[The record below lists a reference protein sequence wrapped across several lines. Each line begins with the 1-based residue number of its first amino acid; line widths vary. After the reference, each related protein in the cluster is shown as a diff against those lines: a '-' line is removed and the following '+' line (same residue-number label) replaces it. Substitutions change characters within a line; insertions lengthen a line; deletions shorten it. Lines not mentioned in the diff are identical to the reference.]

1 MSNVPKK
8 QRSVAKAQVVT
19 PAATSAT
26 TSSASTASKVHDD
39 IDSIFAAVKKTKPT
53 VPTAASSASATTA
66 GARGSSLQSKST
78 ASLLALAAQRS
89 KKSGKPGAFVP
100 ESTQRSTAVLDDAAF
115 ADSRGTSRKRKTI
128 DGLKVYTEEELGL
141 NNGGGDTELCP
152 FDCTCCF

>member
-1 MSNVPKK
+1 MSNAKK
-8 QRSVAKAQVVT
+8 RSVAKVAT
-19 PAATSAT
+19 SSTEGAAKIPAAT
-26 TSSASTASKVHDD
+26 SASTASKVDDD

-53 VPTAASSASATTA
+53 APTAAATA
-66 GARGSSLQSKST
+66 DARGSLQSKST

-128 DGLKVYTEEELGL
+128 DGLKIYTEEELGL
-141 NNGGGDTELCP
+141 NNGGGDTDLCP